1 MTSRTSLLLLSSLA
15 ITLLAGCGDN
25 APTTPRPSATATPPA
40 SASTPSGGPSAVA
53 SAEPIPASASA
64 APAAGQTD
72 TDWGRIW
79 DAVPAD
85 FPRFPGSRV
94 ADDMGDLPVSARF
107 AVDGGDPEAIAAWM
121 QSAMETATYSTEG
134 LNGPLEDGSMVL
146 DSVGD
151 GGCRIQMTI
160 APLGGTTF
168 ITVRYGAAC
177 PLH

>member
-1 MTSRTSLLLLSSLA
+1 MGSKRPDRRGFLNDSA
-15 ITLLAGCGDN
+15 ALAGGL
-25 APTTPRPSATATPPA
+25 TL
-40 SASTPSGGPSAVA
+40 GAV
-53 SAEPIPASASA
+53 

-85 FPRFPGSRV
+85 FPRFPGARV
-94 ADDMGDLPVSARF
+94 ADDMGDLPVSARL

-151 GGCRIQMTI
+151 RGCRIQTTI